1 MSSYTAFYANLKTT
15 KGTPVRKL
23 LENFV
28 KDQIRGKLLFG
39 KQRQEQSDLVQD
51 LMLRMAQ
58 LYEQTFG
65 TSGEQA
71 TTLDG
76 VENCVCK
83 NLHQELFSSL
93 APESEQEYN
102 EKVC

>member
-1 MSSYTAFYANLKTT
+1 MSSYTTFYANLKTT

-51 LMLRMAQ
+51 LMLRM
-58 LYEQTFG
+58 T
-65 TSGEQA
+65 
-71 TTLDG
+71 
-76 VENCVCK
+76 
-83 NLHQELFSSL
+83 
-93 APESEQEYN
+93 
-102 EKVC
+102 